1 MTLNKVQSVQIPQKR
16 FSVDEPASSFYRSS
30 TIADRYEVIQSID
43 ISICSFSHVYNELQ
57 KRRDFSSV
65 INENENNSK
74 IQCQFFIERYMQSD
88 LEKDSSLLFDSED
101 PFPNG
106 PIQLSIS
113 EEIEELNPELPLQA
127 KRDRVLD
134 ICCFL
139 SIIEEELDS
148 CLPSIEITDEE

>member
-1 MTLNKVQSVQIPQKR
+1 
-16 FSVDEPASSFYRSS
+16 
-30 TIADRYEVIQSID
+30 
-43 ISICSFSHVYNELQ
+43 
-57 KRRDFSSV
+57 
-65 INENENNSK
+65 
-74 IQCQFFIERYMQSD
+74 MQSD

-106 PIQLSIS
+106 PIELSIS
-113 EEIEELNPELPLQA
+113 EGIEELNPELPLQA

-148 CLPSIEITDEE
+148 CLPSIEITNEE